1 MKVMMDLGFKD
12 NYDLVIIHIVDDET
26 TIQLFLLPSKYF
38 WLFTSA
44 ENDYD
49 IVKHTLPMTRKEYIC
64 ADILI

>member
-1 MKVMMDLGFKD
+1 MDLGFKD

-49 IVKHTLPMTRKEYIC
+49 IVKYTSPMTRISYIC